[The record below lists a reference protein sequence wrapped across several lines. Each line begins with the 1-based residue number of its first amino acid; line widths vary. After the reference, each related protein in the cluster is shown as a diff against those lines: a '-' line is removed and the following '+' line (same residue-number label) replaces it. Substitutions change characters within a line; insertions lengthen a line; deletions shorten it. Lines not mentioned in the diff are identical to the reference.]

1 MNSFNSPVIQ
11 ALEKAEV
18 VFWDFDGVIKESTQ
32 VKSNAYRDLFSGYGE
47 SVVKLVDQHH
57 SANGG
62 VSRFEKIPLYLR
74 WAGESATDF
83 QVELFCENFSKLV
96 VQKVIDSA
104 WVSGVYHYILN
115 SYSKKKFILV
125 TATPQNEIELIV
137 DAIGLKNFFNQVYG
151 SPLNKAD
158 AISKVLHQ
166 FKINPERSLMVGD
179 SKTDLIAARLNSVPF
194 ILRATTDNLDMQIN
208 NDLGLIFKDLYF
220 E

>member
-1 MNSFNSPVIQ
+1 MSLFNSPVIQ

-18 VFWDFDGVIKESTQ
+18 VFWDFDGVIKESTK
-32 VKSNAYRDLFSGYGE
+32 VKSNAYKELFSGYGE

-57 SANGG
+57 SANEG
-62 VSRFEKIPLYLR
+62 VSRFDKIPLYLR
-74 WAGESATDF
+74 WAGEPATDV
-83 QVELFCENFSKLV
+83 QVERFCENLSKLV

-104 WVSGVYHYILN
+104 WVNGVHQYISN

-137 DAIGLKNFFNQVYG
+137 DAIGLKKFFNQVYG
-151 SPLNKAD
+151 APLNKAD
-158 AISKVLHQ
+158 VISKVLNQ

-179 SKTDLIAARLNSVPF
+179 SKTDFIAARLNSVPF

-208 NDLGLIFKDLYF
+208 NASGLIFKDLYF